1 MDSFKAKAKRVPGL
15 YRTYRTFRAAY
26 NVARSLSSPFLR
38 EVPAGHFYSPLPDMR
53 EIARKE
59 EVLFRKETTD
69 CPGVN
74 LRANEQLRLL
84 DALSPYYEEV
94 PFSDLPDGSNRYYYN
109 NDYFGH
115 GDAII
120 LYAMLRHFKPRRII
134 EVGSGFSSAVM
145 LDTSEHF
152 LHDEPRFTFIEPYPD
167 RLLSLLDHKE
177 REQYTILK
185 SPVQDVSPV
194 IFQDLAANDI
204 LFIDSSHVVKI
215 GSDVH
220 HLLFHILPRLNAG
233 VIVHF
238 HDILWPFEYKKNA
251 FMAGIAWNEA
261 YFVRAFMQFNDSF
274 EILYFNSFLAEV
286 HPDKLRD
293 KMPDLLKNPGGSLW
307 LQKTV

>member
-74 LRANEQLRLL
+74 LRTNEQLRLL

-215 GSDVH
+215 GSDVPRTE
-220 HLLFHILPRLNAG
+220 LCGDEIGKVSYYGTRAENRACGRRLPRIHVDCLGKLSPPGRSAG
-233 VIVHF
+233 VERRRRELSV
-238 HDILWPFEYKKNA
+238 
-251 FMAGIAWNEA
+251 
-261 YFVRAFMQFNDSF
+261 
-274 EILYFNSFLAEV
+274 
-286 HPDKLRD
+286 
-293 KMPDLLKNPGGSLW
+293 
-307 LQKTV
+307 